1 MGIINKKRITIE
13 LRPELDACVQTQ
25 AKREYNK
32 TFSELINKAEN
43 EELAEKIELLRLF
56 LESADFKKLRGK
68 SEKHLQEG
76 KEVIFRLYLADGEPE
91 YEMIVT

>member
-1 MGIINKKRITIE
+1 
-13 LRPELDACVQTQ
+13 VQTQ

-32 TFSELINKAEN
+32 TFSELLNQAEN

-56 LESADFKKLRGK
+56 LESADFKKLRGE

-76 KEVIFRLYLADGEPE
+76 KEVIFRLYLEDGKPE
-91 YEMIVT
+91 YEMTVN